1 MYLVSVHRHSL
12 RAPAKFSVSSRAD
25 GSATSTVSTTLLE
38 GQQLLGAE
46 GLVVDL
52 RGSLD
57 EILQVGSEE
66 EVSEVDEFTVVLV
79 FDIDDTP
86 AVLATANLLAIDDDG
101 LFGANNGKGDKTL
114 GHELVR
120 VRYGE
125 TSPVGSSP

>member
-1 MYLVSVHRHSL
+1 MYLYLVSVHRHSL

-52 RGSLD
+52 RGGLD

-66 EVSEVDEFTVVLV
+66 EVSEVDEFAVVLV
-79 FDIDDTP
+79 LDVDDTP
-86 AVLATANLLAIDDDG
+86 AVLASANLLAVDNDG
-101 LFGANNGKGDKTL
+101 LFGADNGEGDKTL
-114 GHELVR
+114 RHRLVL
-120 VRYGE
+120 G
-125 TSPVGSSP
+125 

>member
-1 MYLVSVHRHSL
+1 MYLYLVSVHRHSL

-57 EILQVGSEE
+57 EILQVGSEK
-66 EVSEVDEFTVVLV
+66 EVSKVDEFAVVLV
-79 FDIDDTP
+79 LDVDDTP
-86 AVLATANLLAIDDDG
+86 AVLASANLLAVDNDG

-114 GHELVR
+114 GRKLVL
-120 VRYGE
+120 G
-125 TSPVGSSP
+125 